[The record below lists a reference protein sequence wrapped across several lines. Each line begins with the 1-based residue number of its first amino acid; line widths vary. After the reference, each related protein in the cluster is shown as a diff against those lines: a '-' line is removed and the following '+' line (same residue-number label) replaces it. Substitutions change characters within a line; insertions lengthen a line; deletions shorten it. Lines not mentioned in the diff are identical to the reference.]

1 MKRSLEDIVSP
12 MSSIPF
18 TPGTFK
24 LFCRGWGETGGPD
37 FHPCRGLWTF
47 IAYDETYCQFE
58 QYQSPEH
65 TWAIPLSMLDYFKF
79 VATTTD
85 TPGLRPE

>member
-1 MKRSLEDIVSP
+1 MPSEKIQ
-12 MSSIPF
+12 F

-24 LFCRGWGETGGPD
+24 LFCRGWTYDRPG

-47 IAYDETYCQFE
+47 ISYDETYCHFEQFE
-58 QYQSPEH
+58 SPEH

-79 VATTTD
+79 VSTTTD
-85 TPGLRPE
+85 TPELHPD